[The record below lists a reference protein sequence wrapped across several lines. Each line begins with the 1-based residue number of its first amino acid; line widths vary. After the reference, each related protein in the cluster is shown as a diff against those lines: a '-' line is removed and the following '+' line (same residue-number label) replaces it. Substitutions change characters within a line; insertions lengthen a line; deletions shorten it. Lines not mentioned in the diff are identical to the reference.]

1 MKNTILLLVMALFM
15 VVQGAGADD
24 AASSIPIAIVV
35 PRQSEPLNESHIQ
48 RFENKMLDMVTQSGI
63 SATGSS
69 PIAMMPSFAIESED
83 AVEGGMKNVIVL
95 NANITFYIRNLET
108 NEVYSSISKQVRG
121 SGVSR
126 ERAVN
131 DCIAKLSVSRSD
143 FTDFVERGR
152 SKILA
157 YYRTNC
163 ASLMA
168 RAETFAN
175 TQQYEQAIAVVS
187 SIPPTATCYS
197 QSLALLEKFYP
208 AYQKQNCNELLQ
220 KGRSLYG
227 GHLYLDAL
235 AVLYDLKVFG
245 TDCNNDV
252 IDLITTIES
261 RLSDEEQRRW
271 TLLREELNNRTT
283 LNIKRLEAVQSIAVA
298 YYGRTVF
305 QNYNY
310 IIR

>member
-1 MKNTILLLVMALFM
+1 MKKTLLLLISLW
-15 VVQGAGADD
+15 VVAQGISADD

-35 PRQSEPLNESHIQ
+35 PRQAEPLNESHIQ
-48 RFENKMLDMVTQSGI
+48 RFENKMLDMVTKSGI
-63 SATGSS
+63 SAVGNS
-69 PIAMMPSFAIESED
+69 PIAMMPSFTIDSED
-83 AVEGGMKNVIVL
+83 VVEGGMKNVVVIS
-95 NANITFYIRNLET
+95 ANITFYIRNLET
-108 NEVYSSISKQVRG
+108 NEVYSSISRQVRG

-131 DCIAKLSVSRSD
+131 DCITKVSVSKNE
-143 FTDFVERGR
+143 FADFVERGR
-152 SKILA
+152 AKILS
-157 YYRTNC
+157 YYISNC
-163 ASLMA
+163 SALMA
-168 RAETFAN
+168 RAETFAK

-187 SIPPTATCYS
+187 SIPSTATCYN

-220 KGRSLYG
+220 KARSLYG
-227 GHLYLDAL
+227 GHIYLDAL

-245 TDCNNDV
+245 TDCNKEV
-252 IDLITTIES
+252 VELITTIED
-261 RLSDEEQRRW
+261 RLSEDEERRW
-271 TLLREELNNRTT
+271 SLLREELNNRTT
-283 LNIKRLEAVQSIAVA
+283 LHIKRLEAIQSIAVA

>member
-1 MKNTILLLVMALFM
+1 MKRTIILLMALWM
-15 VVQGAGADD
+15 VAQGISADD
-24 AASSIPIAIVV
+24 TASSIPIAVVV
-35 PRQSEPLNESHIQ
+35 PRQAEPLTESHIQ
-48 RFENKMLDMVTQSGI
+48 RFESKMLNMVTQSGI
-63 SATGSS
+63 SAVGNS
-69 PIAMMPSFAIESED
+69 PIAMMPSFVIDNED
-83 AVEGGMKNVIVL
+83 VVEGGMKNVVVI
-95 NANITFYIRNLET
+95 NSNITFYIRNLET
-108 NEVYSSISKQVRG
+108 DEVYSSISRQVRG

-126 ERAVN
+126 ERAIN
-131 DCIAKLSVSRSD
+131 DCISKISINKND
-143 FTDFVERGR
+143 FADFVERGR

-157 YYRTNC
+157 YYRSNC
-163 ASLMA
+163 QALMA
-168 RAETFAN
+168 RAETFAR

-187 SIPPTATCYS
+187 SIPSTATCYN

-220 KGRSLYG
+220 KARSLYG
-227 GHLYLDAL
+227 GHIYLDAL

-252 IDLITTIES
+252 VELITTIES
-261 RLSDEEQRRW
+261 RLSDEEKRRW

-283 LNIKRLEAVQSIAVA
+283 LHIKRLEAIQSIAVA

>member
-1 MKNTILLLVMALFM
+1 MKKALLLLMALWI
-15 VVQGAGADD
+15 VAQGISADD
-24 AASSIPIAIVV
+24 ATISIPIAIVV
-35 PRQSEPLNESHIQ
+35 PRQAEPLSESHIQ

-63 SATGSS
+63 SAVGNS
-69 PIAMMPSFAIESED
+69 PIAMMPSFVIEGED
-83 AVEGGMKNVIVL
+83 VVEGGMKNVVVL

-108 NEVYSSISKQVRG
+108 NEVFSSISRQVRG

-126 ERAVN
+126 ERAIN
-131 DCIAKLSVSRSD
+131 DCISKVSVNRND
-143 FTDFVERGR
+143 FASFVERGR
-152 SKILA
+152 TKILD
-157 YYRTNC
+157 YYRSNC
-163 ASLMA
+163 TALMA

-187 SIPPTATCYS
+187 SIPSTAMCYN

-220 KGRSLYG
+220 KARSLYG
-227 GHLYLDAL
+227 GHMYIDAL

-245 TDCNNDV
+245 TDCNKDV
-252 IDLITTIES
+252 VELITTIES
-261 RLSDEEQRRW
+261 RLSDEEERRW

-283 LNIKRLEAVQSIAVA
+283 LNIKRLETIQSIAVA